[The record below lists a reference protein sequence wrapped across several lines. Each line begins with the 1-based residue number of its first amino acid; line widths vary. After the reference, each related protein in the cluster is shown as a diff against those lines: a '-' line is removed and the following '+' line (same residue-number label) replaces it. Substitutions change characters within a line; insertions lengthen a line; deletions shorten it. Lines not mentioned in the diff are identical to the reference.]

1 MLSRNGQLSYI
12 SSDIRERWDRDAR
25 SVWARSSCLQG
36 ALGPGRPYRS
46 DINPRP
52 EASCAVN
59 SIDCRLNRYG
69 LPPIE
74 SRNRARPSLFGG
86 ATSGRGDCDTEAYRR
101 LRVSAYDFRWHQ
113 PNHWRSAL
121 FRPGPTSLC
130 TFEPSP
136 IIVRQISP
144 ESLDSRPPPFPPVDV
159 DETIDQKVCA
169 R

>member
-1 MLSRNGQLSYI
+1 VGPRRTKCLGAIIMLAGGARTWPP
-12 SSDIRERWDRDAR
+12 IRERYQPAPRGVLRSKFDRLPTD
-25 SVWARSSCLQG
+25 
-36 ALGPGRPYRS
+36 
-46 DINPRP
+46 
-52 EASCAVN
+52 
-59 SIDCRLNRYG
+59 RYG
-69 LPPIE
+69 LRPIE

-101 LRVSAYDFRWHQ
+101 LRVAAYDFRWHQ